1 MISEKLQEL
10 YELHKRQ
17 LSPNEHFVPCGV
29 VDQEA
34 YESSTPKLVFL
45 LKEVNDP
52 KQTPGWSMVGF
63 LQDQVKRGLSRQSI
77 KPVMWKELGIWSYA
91 IHNNFPRYRDINT
104 DQAAAEGLKCVG
116 MTNLKKSGGGGKAID
131 RVIREYAAKT
141 IELWKSE
148 LEIMNPD
155 IIICCGT
162 FWIVAPLLGL
172 TPNRTATGWFYSSWK
187 HGNGKSLLVSTY
199 HPAIRGR
206 KDMLYA
212 FLKEGLLELQERGFW
227 RGYGHPTL

>member
-17 LSPNEHFVPCGV
+17 LSPNEHFVPCGI

-34 YESSTPKLVFL
+34 YEASTPKLVFL

-63 LQDQVKRGLSRQSI
+63 LQDQVKRGLSGQSI
-77 KPVMWKELGIWSYA
+77 YPMWKELGIWSYA
-91 IHNNFPRYRDINT
+91 IRNDFPRYGEINT
-104 DQAAAEGLKCVG
+104 VQVAAEGLKCVG
-116 MTNLKKSGGGGKAID
+116 MTNLKKSGGGGTSNY
-131 RVIREYAAKT
+131 RVIRECAAKT

-148 LEIMNPD
+148 LEIMTPD

-172 TPNRTATGWFYSSWK
+172 IPTKTATGWSFSSWER
-187 HGNGKSLLVSTY
+187 GNGNSLLVSTY

-212 FLKEGLLELQERGFW
+212 FLKEGLLELQQKGFW
-227 RGYGHPTL
+227 PRYSHTTL